1 MVYCRFTGCV
11 AMKAVK
17 YTKEGV
23 VIPSSWVK
31 GWGKPVS
38 IRRGANM
45 VILESPERQA
55 SRQRFWQ
62 MVRKLRRAVQELGP
76 LTAEQIAAEVAAVRA
91 QRARRS

>member
-1 MVYCRFTGCV
+1 
-11 AMKAVK
+11 MKAVK

-55 SRQRFWQ
+55 SRQRFGQ

-76 LTAEQIAAEVAAVRA
+76 LTAEQIAAEVGAVRA

>member
-1 MVYCRFTGCV
+1 
-11 AMKAVK
+11 MKAVK

-45 VILESPERQA
+45 VILESPERQS
-55 SRQRFWQ
+55 SRQR
-62 MVRKLRRAVQELGP
+62 VRKLHRAVQELGP
-76 LTAEQIAAEVAAVRA
+76 LTSEQIAAEVAAVRA